1 VSASIAF
8 FTTSIARPRK
18 SVFDM
23 VEVRGLQS
31 GKNRGKQSSKE
42 EGCWK
47 GQRQVDLVR
56 YPLNSLPWFSP
67 SRMRICGG
75 SRSTEVD
82 VGTTRGREGI
92 ECHGWRYAIGV
103 RSCFSM
109 TLLAG
114 EAVFLVTKRSLFMLS
129 CEMTI
134 KVLSLL
140 VWVAPRWD
148 MMMALARHQPA
159 LENLLQ
165 PHEATLRQLSGQ
177 DTSGDEE

>member
-1 VSASIAF
+1 
-8 FTTSIARPRK
+8 
-18 SVFDM
+18 
-23 VEVRGLQS
+23 
-31 GKNRGKQSSKE
+31 
-42 EGCWK
+42 
-47 GQRQVDLVR
+47 
-56 YPLNSLPWFSP
+56 
-67 SRMRICGG
+67 
-75 SRSTEVD
+75 
-82 VGTTRGREGI
+82 
-92 ECHGWRYAIGV
+92 
-103 RSCFSM
+103 M

-177 DTSGDEE
+177 DASGDEE